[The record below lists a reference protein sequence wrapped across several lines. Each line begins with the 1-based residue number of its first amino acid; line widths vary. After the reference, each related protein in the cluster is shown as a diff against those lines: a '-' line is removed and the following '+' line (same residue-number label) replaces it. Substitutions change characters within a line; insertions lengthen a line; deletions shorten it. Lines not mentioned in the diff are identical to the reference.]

1 MIYPKICSSQGIKT
15 TVINS
20 IVINKIVIYKSISKY
35 ISESGL
41 LTIDGV
47 SLLILVK
54 IPVQLGFQQH

>member
-20 IVINKIVIYKSISKY
+20 INKIVIYKSISKY
-35 ISESGL
+35 ISENGL
-41 LTIDGV
+41 LTVDGV